1 MQAGR
6 LLDDDREQQHQQEE
20 NIGKG
25 HDQALGMGDL
35 HELLERRGLGNAA
48 MTLQLLANVLQAQG
62 SSRLSSPLVPLL
74 RLLPRRFCGPAT
86 SAASN
91 GL

>member
-1 MQAGR
+1 MMTAR
-6 LLDDDREQQHQQEE
+6 AASAANSSISR
-20 NIGKG
+20 KKM
-25 HDQALGMGDL
+25 GMGDL